1 MAGMPELPVEVR
13 AGRLGW
19 SGDPR
24 PTRLATDRRHGGA
37 KFAAAVPAWW
47 SREWC
52 ACTGINCHNR
62 AAPPVLSCSL
72 DLKFPVI
79 DLELMFL

>member
-37 KFAAAVPAWW
+37 KFAAAVPAWH
-47 SREWC
+47 
-52 ACTGINCHNR
+52 GGR
-62 AAPPVLSCSL
+62 ASGVRAPA
-72 DLKFPVI
+72 
-79 DLELMFL
+79 